1 MLLSAVTSRQFVEI
15 HSRQQAFYSCNN
27 DNDDCDDDDDE
38 DDDNDD
44 YVNDVDDDEV
54 SKACISRRLYT

>member
-15 HSRQQAFYSCNN
+15 LSLQQAFYSCNN

-54 SKACISRRLYT
+54 VKACKSRRLYT